1 MSKLELLAKYFEVEE
16 DEISEGR
23 YDFGY
28 NGDDYQILNYEEVY
42 EAALIDFQDHIE
54 QLKYEIPRYLRDY
67 FNSDKFQEDHFND
80 IFDWISLDYVGEIVD
95 ESNNETYY
103 IFKY

>member
-1 MSKLELLAKYFEVEE
+1 MNKLELLAKHFEVGK

-23 YDFGY
+23 YDFSY

-42 EAALIDFQDHIE
+42 ERALIDFQDHIE
-54 QLKYEIPRYLRDY
+54 QLKYEIPHYLRDY
-67 FNSDKFQEDHFND
+67 FDSDKYQENNFND
-80 IFDWISLDYVGEIVD
+80 IFDWIGLEYVGEIVD
-95 ESNNETYY
+95 ESDNETYY